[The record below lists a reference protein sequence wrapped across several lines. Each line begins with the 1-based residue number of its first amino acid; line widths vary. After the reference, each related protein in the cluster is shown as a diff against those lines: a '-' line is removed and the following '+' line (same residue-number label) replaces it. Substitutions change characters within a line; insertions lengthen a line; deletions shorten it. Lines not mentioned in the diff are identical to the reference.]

1 MEKWQSGTD
10 FVREPLVIQYLT
22 QNLTIENWKRGIWS
36 YETNILHDNIC
47 KVKYGGGNLMVLYG
61 KGLEWNRDAYRT

>member
-1 MEKWQSGTD
+1 MEKWQSRTD
-10 FVREPLVIQYLT
+10 FVRDPLVIQYLT

-47 KVKYGGGNLMVLYG
+47 QSEVWRG
-61 KGLEWNRDAYRT
+61 